1 MKDYDSWLKSEKK
14 CFFKEPKKSKKKKK
28 KWKEMDY
35 AKKTGQLA
43 VVGGSIIL
51 LAEGVDALAG

>member
-1 MKDYDSWLKSEKK
+1 MKSYDSWLKTERKS
-14 CFFKEPKKSKKKKK
+14 FFKEPKKSKK

-35 AKKTGQLA
+35 AKKAGKLA